1 MLKTT
6 PNMRKRITLIT
17 FLFLAVCTGQF
28 AQAQKIS
35 QAHPWFRPEK
45 INDKV
50 WRIADGDI
58 DNIYL
63 ILGRDSALLI
73 DNGTGAANLKDYL
86 KSITTLP
93 LIVVNTHSHPD
104 HTGSINQFD
113 KIHAHPDDF
122 EMIKFFSSK
131 EMRPKLAVTMGF
143 NRVPDSLKFH
153 VTDSSYMPVLVPVSD
168 GYIFDLGDRKVE
180 VIHVPGHT
188 KGSICLLDHKD
199 KLLYTGDNNN
209 TLVWLHPQD
218 ALPLEIYL
226 KSLQKLKNKEKQFT
240 TLLPGHGTPIAKA
253 FIDEQIECTKRI
265 ISGKCV
271 GEPYDSFVGKG
282 LVCAYKGA
290 QVAYDPAKI
299 KVKQ

>member
-1 MLKTT
+1 M
-6 PNMRKRITLIT
+6 NNRIWFTAFI
-17 FLFLAVCTGQF
+17 FLAAWTGKCV
-28 AQAQKIS
+28 QAQKIS
-35 QAHPWFRPEK
+35 QAHPWFRLEK

-63 ILGRDSALLI
+63 IEGKDSALLI
-73 DNGTGAANLKDYL
+73 DNGTGAANLRDYI

-93 LIVVNTHSHPD
+93 LIVVNTHAHPD
-104 HTGSINQFD
+104 HTGSINQFE

-122 EMIKFFSSK
+122 ETIRFFSTK
-131 EMRPKLAVTMGF
+131 EMRANLAVTMGL

-153 VTDSSYMPVLVPVSD
+153 INDSSYMPVLAPVSD
-168 GYIFDLGDRKVE
+168 GHVFDLGDRTVE

-226 KSLQKLKNKEKQFT
+226 TSLQKLEDREKQFT
-240 TLLPGHGTPIAKA
+240 TLLPGHGAAIDKA
-253 FIDEQIECTKRI
+253 FIGEQIECTKRI

-271 GEPYDSFVGKG
+271 GKPYDSFVGKG

-290 QVAYDPAKI
+290 QVVYDPAKI
-299 KVKQ
+299 KLKQ